1 MVMSRG
7 PLRDRALM
15 FLLVLAIQRGPGSA
29 LDIVSPNESEVVVA
43 RTAGRG
49 VQVKID
55 LTQDELLLR
64 IGNTHY
70 AGAKKRGPVP
80 LL

>member
-1 MVMSRG
+1 MHHSDCSSQAWISLPDPATGG
-7 PLRDRALM
+7 P
-15 FLLVLAIQRGPGSA
+15 S
-29 LDIVSPNESEVVVA
+29 
-43 RTAGRG
+43 G